1 MIPSIEDIARL
12 SLEFA
17 VLCDPAGVVLWADQ
31 RAQPR
36 LRVAPGGAPA
46 DLCVPGATAKA
57 QELTGKASAAP
68 VDGWER
74 SFVVDRRPLLVS
86 FCAAPCTG
94 GDQETAL

>member
-36 LRVAPGGAPA
+36 LRVAPGGALA
-46 DLCVPGATAKA
+46 DLCTPEATAKA
-57 QELTGKASAAP
+57 QELTRNASAAP

-74 SFVVDRRPLLVS
+74 SFVGNRRPLRVS

-94 GDQETAL
+94 GDEAGL